1 MQVCHFLTRES
12 LSDAMELHVVL
23 FARHQLVH
31 VLLAESNL
39 VGCSLE
45 ALKET
50 HVERLARV
58 LLLLLLLSLASR
70 LLLLVVVC
78 HLLLGL
84 LLLLGWS
91 FAAVT

>member
-58 LLLLLLLSLASR
+58 LLLLLLSLASR